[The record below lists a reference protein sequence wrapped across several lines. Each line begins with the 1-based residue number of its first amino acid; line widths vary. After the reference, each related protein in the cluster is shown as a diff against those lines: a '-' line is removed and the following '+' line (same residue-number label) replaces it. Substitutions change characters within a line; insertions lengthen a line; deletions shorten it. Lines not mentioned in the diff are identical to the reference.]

1 MNLVFELARSAQ
13 ECAKHKS
20 DMQDRR
26 RRLPFFVMSLIP
38 ILASYVYVQMQ
49 QQQKYQSYYGLD
61 FFGYLWSSTAL
72 GVTALTMSI
81 WHFSLRVVGISLG
94 IGLGLGF
101 AGHVYDVLADVKDND
116 RGIYSASKTWN
127 STGDSPVPNLPKD
140 AIKSALEDTNSY
152 HFLMRSA
159 GYSVTNGTLRA
170 QMVRGSQ
177 ALTAVRAN
185 NAKRELKCSRVSVYN
200 FNKGKTASMRMK
212 TMWPNLAPIVN
223 ESLAKLI
230 EFVLRDYISSWYS
243 KVDEHVVFN
252 DADSSY
258 TSRDQDGTP
267 TLCRTIDASDKS
279 STVPAEAERT
289 RKMSNL
295 SDFRCRREDSHE
307 IEDHFHFLKWK
318 ISPNINEHRLPRYR
332 CARHLFHLGT
342 FTVQKFWNHNPR

>member
-159 GYSVTNGTLRA
+159 GYSVNNGTLRA

-200 FNKGKTASMRMK
+200 FNKGKTASMMQIHHIRVGTKMALLLCVAQSMPLIK
-212 TMWPNLAPIVN
+212 AQRYQQKPREREKCPIYQI
-223 ESLAKLI
+223 L
-230 EFVLRDYISSWYS
+230 
-243 KVDEHVVFN
+243 
-252 DADSSY
+252 DA
-258 TSRDQDGTP
+258 
-267 TLCRTIDASDKS
+267 
-279 STVPAEAERT
+279 AERILMKSKT
-289 RKMSNL
+289 I
-295 SDFRCRREDSHE
+295 F
-307 IEDHFHFLKWK
+307 IHFLKWK

-342 FTVQKFWNHNPR
+342 FTVQKLLNHNPR